1 MSTGFGAGLIVG
13 LARVFAI
20 QVALVVAAAG
30 AYIAWTGT
38 PDRAV
43 LWGAVYGASVSLST
57 TLLLWWRDRRAARR
71 QDSSANRSGDVTSG
85 DVTRRVVLDFYLP
98 AMERLGWVIVLLGLG
113 LATGWFSA
121 LPLLSG
127 FLVGQAA
134 AFAAGV
140 AGLLKDSKF

>member
-1 MSTGFGAGLIVG
+1 MIVG
-13 LARVFAI
+13 LARVFGI
-20 QVALVVAAAG
+20 QLALVMAAAG
-30 AYIAWTGT
+30 VYVAWTGT
-38 PDRAV
+38 PDRV
-43 LWGAVYGASVSLST
+43 VMWGAVYGASVSLST

-71 QDSSANRSGDVTSG
+71 QDSSANRSGDVSK
-85 DVTRRVVLDFYLP
+85 RVVLDFYLP
-98 AMERLGWVIVLLGLG
+98 AVERLGWVIVLLGLG